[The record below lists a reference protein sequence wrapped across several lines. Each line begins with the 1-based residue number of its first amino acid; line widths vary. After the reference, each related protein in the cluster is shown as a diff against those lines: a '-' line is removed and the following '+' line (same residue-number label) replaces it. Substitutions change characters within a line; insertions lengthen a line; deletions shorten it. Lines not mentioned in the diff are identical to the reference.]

1 MFEGI
6 IEEKI
11 REVEEFIKRGYSEKK
26 FCVRFGKDWELIVE
40 IVRVR
45 IRVKDKF
52 LRSDFWMDMEGLCY
66 VIYEVVVKYCVE
78 RLKEFGVESIVDVFC
93 GIGI

>member
-1 MFEGI
+1 M
-6 IEEKI
+6 
-11 REVEEFIKRGYSEKK
+11 
-26 FCVRFGKDWELIVE
+26 E